1 MDKVDLAIIKI
12 KHDIDV
18 NKRCLQEETIPAV
31 KRLLELCIKFD
42 KELLEILEDK

>member
-18 NKRCLQEETIPAV
+18 NKRCLQEETSFAV
-31 KRLLELCIKFD
+31 MKLLQICIKFD
-42 KELLEILEDK
+42 EELLEILEEK